1 VLRLEFL
8 PVRAVHAVILA
19 TIVSA
24 SRTTTSATGR
34 AIEKAIPKAR
44 AQISKKLEVKP
55 TLIRLVN
62 SDTQN
67 TIIMTIM
74 AMNRK

>member
-8 PVRAVHAVILA
+8 PVRAVHAVIL
-19 TIVSA
+19 
-24 SRTTTSATGR
+24 GR